1 MVTNDSLT
9 SVKHNFIF
17 AAKLYSSNT
26 NQRGQLEAQA
36 SIFIENLLSCL
47 CMEENLNSDSG
58 ESLLYLSCLKV
69 IPVRWTHNSAAIL
82 RCWLLLLPLNLSL
95 NFSKSSRNELQHL
108 EMPKY
113 IPLKTQ
119 GHPQSHVFFM
129 FLILFSTR
137 LSAVRAD
144 SIKCGWAHPCRT
156 TCCLG
161 QKRH

>member
-1 MVTNDSLT
+1 MTNDSLN

-69 IPVRWTHNSAAIL
+69 IPVR
-82 RCWLLLLPLNLSL
+82 
-95 NFSKSSRNELQHL
+95 
-108 EMPKY
+108 
-113 IPLKTQ
+113 
-119 GHPQSHVFFM
+119 
-129 FLILFSTR
+129 
-137 LSAVRAD
+137 
-144 SIKCGWAHPCRT
+144 
-156 TCCLG
+156 
-161 QKRH
+161 